1 MGPPFDS
8 VHLPEKTVWILWFMD
23 FYGRYDE
30 VVNGGY
36 KPSYNSGTPSR
47 MGVSADGVY
56 ICLWPLWQGNMMK
69 IRCVLGYP
77 ILHKPIWRFQS
88 WSTPKPSKLFGFY
101 QSEKEWFVRLAMLQ
115 DTSTWRQQKT
125 TEYDILCQTLTNLEL
140 GAMRH
145 RINIIE
151 RTGRSPHE
159 KEHGKITN
167 NKEPR

>member
-56 ICLWPLWQGNMMK
+56 ICKKATLTGNHDEHPWG
-69 IRCVLGYP
+69 VSGYP

-88 WSTPKPSKLFGFY
+88 WSTPKPSKLFGL
-101 QSEKEWFVRLAMLQ
+101 S
-115 DTSTWRQQKT
+115 
-125 TEYDILCQTLTNLEL
+125 I
-140 GAMRH
+140 
-145 RINIIE
+145 
-151 RTGRSPHE
+151 
-159 KEHGKITN
+159 GKGMVC
-167 NKEPR
+167 